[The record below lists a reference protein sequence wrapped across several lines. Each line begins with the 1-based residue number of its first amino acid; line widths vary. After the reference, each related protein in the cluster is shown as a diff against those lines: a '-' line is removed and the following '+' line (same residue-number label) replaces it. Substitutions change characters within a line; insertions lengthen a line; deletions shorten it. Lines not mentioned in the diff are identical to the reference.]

1 MRIVTKEYEVYKYN
15 ELSEKSKTKAIN
27 DYIKELIEVMPFE
40 ELPHESNFYKAYK
53 ECERMKTPWF
63 IAEYIYEYCKKE
75 LEEDLNQCEFLAD
88 GELFLV

>member
-53 ECERMKTPWF
+53 ECKRMKTPWF

-88 GELFLV
+88 GTLF